1 MRTIITIIG
10 CVGKHHQ
17 DYTIIKEI
25 WWGVQAPFTISFF
38 LSKIYLKNVF
48 VTYLMKARCLYMAA
62 VIDDKTPLTFDTP
75 DGDTIILPPWDYIVD
90 KISYLLEPT
99 IEKMHNINQSLTV
112 IDNRLD
118 DWIPEDAEI

>member
-1 MRTIITIIG
+1 
-10 CVGKHHQ
+10 
-17 DYTIIKEI
+17 
-25 WWGVQAPFTISFF
+25 
-38 LSKIYLKNVF
+38 
-48 VTYLMKARCLYMAA
+48 MKARCLYMAA

>member
-1 MRTIITIIG
+1 
-10 CVGKHHQ
+10 
-17 DYTIIKEI
+17 
-25 WWGVQAPFTISFF
+25 
-38 LSKIYLKNVF
+38 
-48 VTYLMKARCLYMAA
+48 MAA

-90 KISYLLEPT
+90 KIGYLLEPT
-99 IEKMHNINQSLTV
+99 IEKMHNINQSLEV

>member
-1 MRTIITIIG
+1 
-10 CVGKHHQ
+10 
-17 DYTIIKEI
+17 
-25 WWGVQAPFTISFF
+25 
-38 LSKIYLKNVF
+38 
-48 VTYLMKARCLYMAA
+48 MAA

-90 KISYLLEPT
+90 KICYLLEPT
-99 IEKMHNINQSLTV
+99 IEKMHNINQSLEV